1 MARTWS
7 AQGQSE
13 TLQEEPQE
21 RIDAGTLFRRHA
33 AFVAS
38 FLARIGI
45 DRPELDDVVQEVFM
59 IAHRRGG
66 FQAGPA
72 RPTTWL
78 ADIAIRVAA
87 NRRRARR
94 RARVAPDEE
103 KVARQAAGDPTP
115 VEAIDARRSLDR
127 VQRALEAVD
136 EDKRAVFVL
145 YELEGESCEAI
156 AAGLGIPIGTVYSR
170 LHAARKK
177 FTRAYE
183 RLRLRERP
191 VGAAL
196 EVTP

>member
-13 TLQEEPQE
+13 TLQEGPQE